1 MSANVF
7 DPESIRNIALLSHS
21 GAGKTTLIEAMLFTN
36 GMINRMGSV
45 EEGNTVSDFRPIEIE
60 RKSSTT
66 LSLMHI
72 IDNDIK
78 INIID
83 TPGFSDFIGEVYSAM
98 RVVEGGIIVVSVL
111 DGVEVGTQQSWDY
124 LGEKT
129 KLIFLN
135 KMDRENADF
144 DKVLDD
150 LEEAFG
156 DAIIPFSL
164 PIGAADEFSGI
175 VDILNKTAF
184 EYSKKGDGKGKKINI
199 PEELKDKVNE
209 INVALVERAAESDES
224 LMEKYFEQGE
234 LSPEEVRLGLLN
246 GITSGSI
253 IPVFVGSAAQ
263 NIGIDILIDGVKS
276 YIPAPSFVGPEMGS
290 RSIDEEPTIER
301 SPNPNEPF
309 SALVFKLIS
318 EQHVGDLTYFRVYSG
333 KIKPGDDIQNTIRQ
347 TGERMGQ
354 LFLSNGKNREEIPET
369 QAGDIVAT
377 VKLRNTKIGDTLCE
391 KKTPIVFP
399 AINFPN
405 PLVSE
410 SVVAKNKG
418 EEDKIAQGL
427 SRIHD
432 EDPTFFY
439 KVDSELHQT
448 LVYGQGEVHLD
459 NVVTRLKNRF
469 KVEVT
474 LKKPRIPYRET
485 ITKSAS
491 DRYRHKKQSG
501 GAGEFAEVEMMV
513 EPVER
518 GGGFEYEWKV
528 FGGAISSSFQSSIEK
543 GIKQSI
549 AEGIIA
555 GYPVVD
561 VKAYVVDGKE
571 HPVDSKDVAF
581 QKCGREVFRRAFVKA
596 EPIMLEPIM
605 NLEIIV
611 PGEFT
616 GDIMGDISSRR
627 GRIQGMEPS
636 GKNLQKINVKVP
648 QSELYKYSSTIRS
661 MTQGRGWFSQEFS
674 HYETMPKENAD
685 KLIAESQHE
694 KEQ

>member
-7 DPESIRNIALLSHS
+7 DPGSIRSIALLSHS
-21 GAGKTTLIEAMLFTN
+21 GAGKTTLVEAMLFTN

-98 RVVEGGIIVVSVL
+98 RVVEGGIIVVSAS

-150 LEEAFG
+150 LKEAFG

-164 PIGAADEFSGI
+164 PIGAADEFSGV
-175 VDILNKTAF
+175 VDILDKTAY
-184 EYSKKGDGKGKKINI
+184 EYSKKDDGKGKKINI

-209 INVALVERAAESDES
+209 INVTLVERAAESDES

-234 LSPEEVRLGLLN
+234 LSPEEVRRGLLN

-290 RSIDEEPTIER
+290 RSIDEELTIER

-333 KIKPGDDIQNTIRQ
+333 KVKPGDDIQNTIRQ

-354 LFLSNGKNREEIPET
+354 LFLSNGRSREEIPET

-377 VKLRNTKIGDTLCE
+377 VKLRNTKIGDTLCD
-391 KKTPIVFP
+391 KKARIVFP
-399 AINFPN
+399 ALNFPK

-410 SVVAKNKG
+410 SVIAKNKG

-448 LVYGQGEVHLD
+448 LIYGQGEVHLD

-485 ITKSAS
+485 ITKAAS

-513 EPVER
+513 EPIGR
-518 GGGFEYEWKV
+518 GEGFEYEWKV

-561 VKAYVVDGKE
+561 VKAIVVDGKE

-636 GKNLQKINVKVP
+636 GTNLQKISVKVP

-685 KLIAESQHE
+685 KLIAESQQE